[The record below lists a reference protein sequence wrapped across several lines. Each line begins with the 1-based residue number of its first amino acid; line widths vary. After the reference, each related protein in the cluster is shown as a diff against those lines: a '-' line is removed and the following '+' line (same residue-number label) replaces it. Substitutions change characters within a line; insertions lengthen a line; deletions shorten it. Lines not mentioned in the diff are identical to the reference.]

1 MFDIIALHGLLFFY
15 IITPLQH
22 CGKCFLKCPFP
33 TDELAFLFRRSLT
46 SNWWVYI
53 EFLSWLLFSKGGCNN
68 GSFLHLRHKNLITV
82 SDVQHEDAISSTM
95 PDVESPSSSITI
107 CSFVIFKFS
116 WIVYWVWYIF
126 DIWRVVSISKIN
138 ISLNRGPS
146 VGPLWEVGIDQG
158 KIMVWGEII
167 QVLIF
172 SKTELQNG
180 ISNVGWWRDICIPAK
195 S

>member
-1 MFDIIALHGLLFFY
+1 MSRA
-15 IITPLQH
+15 
-22 CGKCFLKCPFP
+22 KCPPTVVDFGFP
-33 TDELAFLFRRSLT
+33 LRLKSCYSFQLILSYVVDTNVGFSM
-46 SNWWVYI
+46 WWVYI

-68 GSFLHLRHKNLITV
+68 GSFLHLCLKNLITV
-82 SDVQHEDAISSTM
+82 SDVQNEDAISSTM

-116 WIVYWVWYIF
+116 WIVYWVWYII
-126 DIWRVVSISKIN
+126 DIWRVVSIWKIN

-146 VGPLWEVGIDQG
+146 VGPSWEVGIDQG

-180 ISNVGWWRDICIPAK
+180 ISNVG
-195 S
+195 